1 MQTTLLP
8 EIDRVETKRNVDQA
22 LERYQIMLLMEPEE
36 FEPKVTA
43 SFQLAPSGPTNE
55 FSSTTES
62 IAIKRVESES
72 MRREYINKITKAVN
86 RLRYQERNILIK
98 RYLTDEEV
106 YDYEVYNELGFSE
119 SKYYRI
125 KSDAFYRLAFA
136 LRIVVYKE
144 VNDE

>member
-1 MQTTLLP
+1 MQTTFLP
-8 EIDRVETKRNVDQA
+8 EIDRVRTKNNVDAA
-22 LERYQIMLLMEPEE
+22 LEQYQIMLLMEPEE

-55 FSSTTES
+55 FNSTTES
-62 IAIKRVESES
+62 IALKRIESEE
-72 MRREYINKITKAVN
+72 MRRNYINKITKAVN
-86 RLRYQERNILIK
+86 RLRYHERNILIK
-98 RYLTDEEV
+98 RYLNNDDV

-144 VNDE
+144 VEDE

>member
-1 MQTTLLP
+1 MQTILLP

-22 LERYQIMLLMEPEE
+22 LEKYQIMLLMEPEE

-72 MRREYINKITKAVN
+72 MRRDYIDKITKAVN

-136 LRIVVYKE
+136 LRIVAYKE
-144 VNDE
+144 VDNE